1 MNQKSHILLIKRLPV
16 HTFDEVITFY
26 LSHELLLIQ
35 KQLLICWWTDAVQ
48 HFATAAATTAAT
60 TAAAAAAAAAFTAAT
75 NAATSII
82 MKHIDSVSVF
92 LRNLIKVK
100 KQIKIMNK
108 I

>member
-60 TAAAAAAAAAFTAAT
+60 TAAAAAFTAAT